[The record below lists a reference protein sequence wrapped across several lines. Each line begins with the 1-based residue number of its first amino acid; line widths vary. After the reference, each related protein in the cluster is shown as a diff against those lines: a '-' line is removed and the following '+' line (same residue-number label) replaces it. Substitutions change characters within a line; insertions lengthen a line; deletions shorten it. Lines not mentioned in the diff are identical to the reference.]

1 MSHQESGVIS
11 HIFTFYVKSFVKSYQ
26 FWIKCCKDNDSNIL
40 KKVHSVIEKGE
51 HIIDETVTAIEDDIK
66 GVVGSVLEKESRT
79 QAVIQKNFG
88 ILVSTYKFNI
98 IVLLLLSLASYFFYK
113 KVQAN
118 IQRNSI
124 QQLQSCH
131 LVSSKSDSTQV
142 GDKIKKDSNKKSEE
156 LSAKIKEIVHRLA
169 RADSATAYPTPKLTP
184 EVRPFEPRLL
194 KGESKN
200 NNIDTSSICS
210 GPETSKTES
219 LAPDVLLSP
228 IKPTVV
234 PVQEAIIK
242 KRVSLKEDKK
252 SSKKNSKEMHNASNA
267 FFDELNKASQETQ
280 GENSKKGKNSN
291 VNNNQGHHQDLF
303 PTELEE
309 PTLGDALKE
318 QKTMKNSSQ
327 KEEPFDIFG
336 EHNLNQNKP
345 QGLLTNNNNGLLE
358 EKKISPKE
366 DVYVFPAQNGN
377 ENSTKQPKTQGGKEN
392 DLLLDKTQSTGANN
406 QLESVNSLNKD
417 DPSSTTSSVSST
429 IDLKRGPKNS
439 IFEALIDDMA
449 FN

>member
-1 MSHQESGVIS
+1 MSYQESGVIS

-40 KKVHSVIEKGE
+40 KKVHSVIEKSE

-66 GVVGSVLEKESRT
+66 GVVGSVFEKESRT

-118 IQRNSI
+118 IQKNSI
-124 QQLQSCH
+124 QQPQSCH
-131 LVSSKSDSTQV
+131 LVSSKSDSTQI
-142 GDKIKKDSNKKSEE
+142 GDKIKKDNNRKSEE

-169 RADSATAYPTPKLTP
+169 RSDSATICPTPKLTP
-184 EVRPFEPRLL
+184 EVKPFEPKLL
-194 KGESKN
+194 KDESKR

-219 LAPDVLLSP
+219 LASDVLMGP

-242 KRVSLKEDKK
+242 KRISLKEDKK
-252 SSKKNSKEMHNASNA
+252 SCKKNSKEMHNASNA

-280 GENSKKGKNSN
+280 GENSKKNKSSN
-291 VNNNQGHHQDLF
+291 VTNNQGHHQDLF

-318 QKTMKNSSQ
+318 QKTLKNSSQ
-327 KEEPFDIFG
+327 KEEPIDIFG
-336 EHNLNQNKP
+336 EQNLNQNKP
-345 QGLLTNNNNGLLE
+345 QGLLNNNSLFE
-358 EKKISPKE
+358 DKKISPKE

-377 ENSTKQPKTQGGKEN
+377 ENSTRQAKTQGEKEN
-392 DLLLDKTQSTGANN
+392 NLLLDKTQSSEANN
-406 QLESVNSLNKD
+406 QSESVNSQNKD
-417 DPSSTTSSVSST
+417 DPTSTTSSLSST
-429 IDLKRGPKNS
+429 VDLKRGPKNS

-449 FN
+449 SY